1 MEKRILVYGLRLFD
15 EGEITDVMPAQV
27 VRADGMMSSVTM
39 HMMDGT
45 KDQIREQ
52 LLRSLDAFFELQE

>member
-27 VRADGMMSSVTM
+27 VRTDETMSSVTM

-52 LLRSLDAFFELQE
+52 LLRSLDAFFELHE

>member
-15 EGEITDVMPAQV
+15 QGEITDVMPAQV
-27 VRADGMMSSVTM
+27 VRSDETMSSVTM

-52 LLRSLDAFFELQE
+52 LLRSLDAFFELHE